1 MAYLEEIK
9 NIWEMVRESFR
20 QEYSEATFDLWF
32 GSIELADYDPEK
44 GEVTFNTT
52 SEFRLKFLNER
63 YRPLI
68 EERFLSAAG
77 LAVTV
82 KFNFVGTHF
91 DSESLLR
98 RIRGEA
104 SPVEKPAETVED
116 GGAANRA
123 KYTFDNFIEGDSNRF
138 ARAVCLQVA
147 AHPYTVYNPLFIY
160 GPSGVGKT
168 HLMFAV
174 INEIRRT
181 MPETK
186 VCYTKGD
193 DFVNYLVDCIRN
205 NNMNAFRQ
213 RYRSCDVLLVDD
225 IQFIAGKEAT
235 QNELFHTF
243 QGLFDEGKQIILA
256 SDRPPK
262 DINPLEERLRSR
274 FEGGLL
280 ADINPP
286 NLELRVAILKQRAE
300 DLGVQIPN
308 EVLSFLAENLRS
320 NIRQIEGAIKKLTA
334 KSLVEGRQISM
345 ELAREC
351 IGELLGDAE
360 PVDVTIEK
368 IFSVIY
374 KTYNVTKEELVGKK
388 RNKEIVQARHVA
400 IALIRDITEISL
412 KRIGKIFSRDHAT
425 VMASIE
431 VVSKRQIGDPLFAAD
446 YENLKKEILQR

>member
-1 MAYLEEIK
+1 MSYLEEIK
-9 NIWEMVRESFR
+9 NIWEMVKESFR
-20 QEYSEATFDLWF
+20 KEYSETTFDLWF
-32 GSIELADYDPEK
+32 GSIELADFDTEK
-44 GEVTFNTT
+44 NEVIFNTA

-68 EERFLSAAG
+68 EERFQSVAG
-77 LAVTV
+77 LAVKV
-82 KFNFVGTHF
+82 NFRFVGTHF
-91 DSESLLR
+91 DSESLLN
-98 RIRGEA
+98 RIRGEI
-104 SPVEKPAETVED
+104 PDPPRPRMPEENTVA
-116 GGAANRA
+116 GCS

-205 NNMNAFRQ
+205 NDMNAFRQ
-213 RYRSCDVLLVDD
+213 KYRSCDVLLVDD

-300 DLGVQIPN
+300 DLGVEIPN

-374 KTYNVTKEELVGKK
+374 KTYNVTKEELIGKK
-388 RNKEIVQARHVA
+388 RNKEIVQSRHVA

-431 VVSKRQIGDPLFAAD
+431 VVSKRRIGDPLFAAD
-446 YENLKKEILQR
+446 YENLKKEVVQR